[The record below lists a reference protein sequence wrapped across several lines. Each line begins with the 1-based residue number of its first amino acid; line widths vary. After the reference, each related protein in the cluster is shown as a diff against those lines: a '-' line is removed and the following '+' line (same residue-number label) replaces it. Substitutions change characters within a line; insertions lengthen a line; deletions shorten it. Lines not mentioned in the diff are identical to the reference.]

1 MSALAGFLRS
11 SLSYGASNTLVC
23 QIRSFNACAMKHQ
36 RHFETTASREA
47 AKTKTLIADL
57 DRIVQIIK
65 IEIATQEEEEAG
77 GFDRFQAQYPM
88 RARELTE
95 RRDKL
100 TDTITVLEQY
110 LGRLK

>member
-1 MSALAGFLRS
+1 MSALAGLLRS

-23 QIRSFNACAMKHQ
+23 QIRSFKACAMKHQ

-65 IEIATQEEEEAG
+65 IEIATQEEEAG

>member
-1 MSALAGFLRS
+1 
-11 SLSYGASNTLVC
+11 
-23 QIRSFNACAMKHQ
+23 MKHQ

-65 IEIATQEEEEAG
+65 IEIATQEEEAG